1 MNKIIRTIE
10 KLIGLTQDLQAHL
23 PTDPNSEKS
32 RRIRE
37 HLERARAE
45 LLQALREAESN

>member
-1 MNKIIRTIE
+1 MKKIISTIE
-10 KLIGLTQDLQAHL
+10 KLIGLTQAFQAQL

-32 RRIRE
+32 RLIRE
-37 HLERARAE
+37 HLERAKIE